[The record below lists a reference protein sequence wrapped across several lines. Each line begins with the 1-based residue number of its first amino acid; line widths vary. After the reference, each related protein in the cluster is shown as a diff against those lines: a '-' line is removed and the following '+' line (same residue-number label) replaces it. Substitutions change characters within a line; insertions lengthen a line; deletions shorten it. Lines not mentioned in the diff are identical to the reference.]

1 MKLWYSQWLQ
11 KVLFLSVNT
20 ALSHVN
26 LLLLQ
31 AKATNIGSP
40 YRPYQDV
47 RSAVERCAGNVH
59 LASSMPCVKR

>member
-1 MKLWYSQWLQ
+1 MKLWYSQWSQ

-20 ALSHVN
+20 AMSQAN

-31 AKATNIGSP
+31 AKASNIGSP

-47 RSAVERCAGNVH
+47 RSAI
-59 LASSMPCVKR
+59 